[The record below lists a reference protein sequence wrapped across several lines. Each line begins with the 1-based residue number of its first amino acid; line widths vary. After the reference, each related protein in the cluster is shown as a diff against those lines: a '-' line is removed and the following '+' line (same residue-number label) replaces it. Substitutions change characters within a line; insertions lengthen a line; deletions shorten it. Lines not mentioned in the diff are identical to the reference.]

1 MSSKRRT
8 RRQHHVEQAEAEARS
23 VSPIPSQKPV
33 RDRLK
38 PQTDAQKAY
47 INSIK
52 HNRITWGFG
61 PAGVGKTYCAS
72 RVAGQEL
79 KEGIIS
85 RIILTRPAVEA
96 SESIGFLPGDL
107 NEKMAPYIASYGR
120 GFADELGSSSFE
132 YYMRHSII
140 EVVPLNFMQGRSFDE
155 PTLVLLDEAENA
167 TPMEMKMFLTR
178 MGKGARLVIDG
189 DPKQKMIKGKSGLID
204 GFMRTRYIRGV
215 GSVEFTRNDIVREP
229 LIKEILAAYEDE
241 NEERGEQENEL
252 DLPSFITGGIG
263 I

>member
-8 RRQHHVEQAEAEARS
+8 RRQQIEQKEAETKL
-23 VSPIPSQKPV
+23 VSPVPSQKPV
-33 RDRLK
+33 RERLK

-61 PAGVGKTYCAS
+61 PAGVGKTYCAA

-96 SESIGFLPGDL
+96 SGSIGYLPGDL

-178 MGKGARLVIDG
+178 IGKGARLVIDG

-204 GFMRTRYIRGV
+204 GYMRTRYIRGV
-215 GSVEFTRNDIVREP
+215 GTVEFTRDDIVREP
-229 LIKEILAAYEDE
+229 IIKEILAAYEDE
-241 NEERGEQENEL
+241 DQTGDKTEYEL
-252 DLPSFITGGIG
+252 DLPSFITGGTG
-263 I
+263 S